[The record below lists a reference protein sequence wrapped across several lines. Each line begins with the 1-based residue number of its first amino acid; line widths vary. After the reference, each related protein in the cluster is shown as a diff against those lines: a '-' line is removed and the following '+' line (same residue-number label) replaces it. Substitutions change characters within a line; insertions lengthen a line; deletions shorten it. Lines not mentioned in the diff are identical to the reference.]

1 MKKYHTLL
9 VVGIATLVVL
19 LLTWILPITY
29 FSSELVAGD
38 RVRAGIFSVANYSLY
53 TFYNFIY
60 VFVHLLL
67 IGGLYGLLNK
77 TGAYRLL
84 LDKVVKH
91 VKERKVLSL
100 SITVL
105 LIAIIV
111 SFTGFTYEALVV
123 LPFIAAVVLLLGYD
137 RITAAMVTVG
147 SISVGII
154 GSTFAKAIAGK
165 INTVL
170 ETPTYTDLI
179 IPKVVVLILCSVV
192 LVLNIIHHAK
202 KNEVKENVE
211 ESFLVPKKV
220 TSKTIKVWPLITIA
234 LVYIVVMVLA
244 AIDWT
249 GAFSVKFFSDAL
261 TTIKGWP
268 VLSKYVI
275 LTVSV
280 LVILIN
286 VLRSVI
292 ARKKNTKDAK
302 KEKSEVKLLTG
313 TRKIVTIVFIVIGF
327 LALLKI
333 LLEDVFKATDFMT
346 KALDAIKVNSFF
358 EGFTFDKILGSVVA
372 FGSYSYNDYMILL
385 ILFGL
390 AIKFAYRIKFADA
403 IDSVGEGFKKVLYAC
418 IVVLLSYT
426 LLIMVSSHPIGLTI
440 LKPVLEATD
449 GLNILLY
456 PICTLFSA
464 LFNSDFAYYEYGV
477 LNVSYVTTAYT
488 GAGIVPLAEFITQ
501 TMYGFAMMLAPT
513 SVILLFTLSLLDV
526 KYTTWLKKTL
536 LLLLEL
542 FVLLILAYVVLKLW
556 II

>member
-9 VVGIATLVVL
+9 VVGITILVVL

-29 FSSELVAGD
+29 LNGEMIAGD
-38 RVRAGIFSVANYSLY
+38 RVQAGIFNTFSYSLY

-60 VFVHLLL
+60 VFLYLLL
-67 IGGLYGLLNK
+67 VGGIYGLLNK

-91 VKERKVLSL
+91 VKKRQVVCL

-111 SFTGFTYEALVV
+111 SFTGFTYEVLLV
-123 LPFIAAVVLLLGYD
+123 LPFIASVVLLLGYD
-137 RITAAMVTVG
+137 KITAAMVTIG
-147 SISVGII
+147 SISIGII
-154 GSTFAKAIAGK
+154 GSTYSKPIVGQL
-165 INTVL
+165 INVL
-170 ETPTYTDLI
+170 ESGSYTDLI
-179 IPKVVVLILCSVV
+179 IPKVVLLLVCSAVLILNIV
-192 LVLNIIHHAK
+192 LYAK
-202 KNEVKENVE
+202 KKSVKEDVE

-220 TSKTIKVWPLITIA
+220 TGKGIKVWPLITCAIV
-234 LVYIVVMVLA
+234 LFVVMILA

-280 LVILIN
+280 IVILIN
-286 VLRSVI
+286 VLVSVI
-292 ARKKNTKDAK
+292 KNKKASKAEKKDAK
-302 KEKSEVKLLTG
+302 FMSKC
-313 TRKIVTIVFIVIGF
+313 RKIVTIVFGVIGF

-333 LLEDVFKATDFMT
+333 MLEDVFHATDFMN
-346 KALDAIKVNSFF
+346 KALDAIGVNSFL
-358 EGFTFDKILGSVVA
+358 EGFNFDKLLGTVVA
-372 FGSYSYNDYMILL
+372 FGNYTYNDYMILL
-385 ILFGL
+385 ILFGI
-390 AIKFAYRIKFADA
+390 AIKFVYHIKMEDV
-403 IDSVGEGFKKVLYAC
+403 IENVGEGFKKVLYGC
-418 IVVLLSYT
+418 IVVVLSYT
-426 LLIMVSSHPIGLTI
+426 VLIMASSHPIGLTI
-440 LKPVLEATD
+440 LKPLLEATD

-456 PICTLFSA
+456 PICTLVSA

-477 LNVSYVTTAYT
+477 LNVSYVATAYT
-488 GAGIVPLAEFITQ
+488 GSGVLPLAEFITQ
-501 TMYGFAMMLAPT
+501 TMYGFATLLAPT
-513 SVILLFTLSLLDV
+513 SVVLLFTLSLLDI
-526 KYTTWLKKTL
+526 KYTTWLKKIL

-542 FVLLILAYVVLKLW
+542 FIVLIISYVVLKLW